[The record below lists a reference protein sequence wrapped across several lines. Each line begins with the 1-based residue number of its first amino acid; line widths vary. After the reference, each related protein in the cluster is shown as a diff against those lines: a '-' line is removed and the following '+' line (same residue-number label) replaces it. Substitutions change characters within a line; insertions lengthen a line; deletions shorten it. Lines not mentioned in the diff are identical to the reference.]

1 MRIIFIV
8 GSPQSLTAAGVRIRY
23 KRLQPFFHDKQLSTS
38 IIPIKDISERDI
50 QESDVVIISKVFS
63 SDSLYIIAL
72 CRSLGVKVGIDLF
85 DDYFSDHRLS
95 VFRKLRDWLELASKA
110 ADFLICSTKRMK
122 HVASQFIQPELVH
135 IINDT
140 KDPKV
145 TFSETKTLLDQKS
158 NYISHYKSLNILWFG
173 IGDNP
178 YFNVGI
184 NDLSSYSNA
193 LFRINKLTSSIN
205 FTILTNERALSSTN
219 LAKISRLPI
228 KPKLETWSDFKE
240 IEYLKNT
247 HLAFMP
253 VSHQNFSIAKSANR
267 CLTALTYG
275 CQVLSNGYGL
285 YSDFSDLIYSSTRE
299 FATDYT
305 NSSFK
310 FSQDTLPVF
319 KNICKNTYDCEEEV
333 TKFAQFL
340 ESKIFLRSSVNPI
353 NFCLVR
359 TKPGTSK
366 LSFKPT
372 SALYPFI
379 DGYTLSITATTNFG
393 IEKYGDAIY
402 FVFAN
407 GAENFLLKR
416 WLIYLEQKKIDL
428 TKSYRILNINFVE
441 AVCPE
446 TRADLQKVVS
456 ARYAKKNPDKVLGM
470 IQRETYQSIAAS
482 SLRNLVRVLFRCRN
496 VFYSDCHN
504 RIQPFKARI

>member
-23 KRLQPFFHDKQLSTS
+23 KRLQPFFHDKQFSTS
-38 IIPIKDISERDI
+38 IVPIQDISERDI
-50 QESDVVIISKVFS
+50 QESDVVIISKIFS
-63 SDSLYIIAL
+63 SDSLHIIAL
-72 CRSLGVKVGIDLF
+72 CRSFGVKVGIDLF
-85 DDYFSDHRLS
+85 DDYFSDYRLS
-95 VFRKLRDWLELASKA
+95 VFRELRDWLELASKA

-122 HVASQFIQPELVH
+122 HVASQFIQPESVH
-135 IINDT
+135 ILNDT
-140 KDPKV
+140 KDPQV
-145 TFSETKTLLDQKS
+145 TFSETKTLVDQKS
-158 NYISHYKSLNILWFG
+158 NYMSHDKSLNILWFG

-193 LFRINKLTSSIN
+193 LFQIKKLTSSIN
-205 FTILTNERALSSTN
+205 FTILTNERALSATN

-228 KPKLETWSDFKE
+228 KPKLEIWSDFKE
-240 IEYLKNT
+240 FEYLKNT

-253 VSHQNFSIAKSANR
+253 VSHQNFSIAKSVNR

-275 CQVLSNGYGL
+275 CQVLSNGYEL

-310 FSQDTLPVF
+310 FNQHTLPVF
-319 KNICKNTYDCEEEV
+319 KDICKNSYDCEEEV
-333 TKFAQFL
+333 TKFVHFL
-340 ESKIFLRSSVNPI
+340 ESKIFLRSSEKPI
-353 NFCLVR
+353 NFCLVK
-359 TKPGTSK
+359 TKSGSSK
-366 LSFKPT
+366 LSFKST
-372 SALYPFI
+372 YALYPFI

-407 GAENFLLKR
+407 GAEHLLLKK
-416 WLIYLEQKKIDL
+416 WLIYLEEKNIDL
-428 TKSYRILNINFVE
+428 TKSYCILNTNFVE

-446 TRADLQKVVS
+446 IRADLQKVVT
-456 ARYAKKNPDKVLGM
+456 ARFTKKNPDKILAM
-470 IQRETYQSIAAS
+470 IQRETYQLIADS

-496 VFYSDCHN
+496 LFYSDCHN